1 MTVNPSRPRP
11 HLRHRAIA
19 GLVAVHLS
27 VCASAVLA
35 KPEAAPAPAFA
46 AAAGPAVDPA
56 SLSLIAELQQR
67 IEESTVKELRASVD
81 GDYGTALL
89 LADDKV
95 LCYVGLMY
103 QNKIW
108 RVLRFDNLGAAD
120 AAYRQASKQSA
131 ALATDAIRRQVLA
144 TQLRQY
150 ERAIQDAEARADA
163 LGNDVRLMQAQ
174 RQRIAED
181 QKTSRAEV
189 QTAELDSRAARAQ
202 LDKLRREIHR
212 IESSLADSGEMLPV
226 ANKPKR

>member
-1 MTVNPSRPRP
+1 MTVNPFRPR
-11 HLRHRAIA
+11 LLA
-19 GLVAVHLS
+19 GLIAAYLS
-27 VCASAVLA
+27 MCAPAVLA
-35 KPEAAPAPAFA
+35 KPAAAPAPAL
-46 AAAGPAVDPA
+46 AAGASPAVDPA

-81 GDYGTALL
+81 GDYGAALL
-89 LADDKV
+89 LADDKL

-174 RQRIAED
+174 RLRIVED

-202 LDKLRREIHR
+202 LDKLRREIRR

-226 ANKPKR
+226 ADKPRR